1 MLDVCEQSPSYIR
14 SIAPYQPGKPIS
26 DLARE
31 MGMAEAHIVK
41 LASNEN
47 PLGPSPVASGAI
59 AAQLPELA
67 RYPDGNCFDLKQALC
82 AFHRVQ
88 PEQVVLGSGSNDVLE
103 LVARAFLSV
112 GASSVY
118 SQHAFVVYPLATQ
131 AAGAT
136 GIEVPARDFGHDL
149 EAMAA
154 AVRADTRVLWIANPN
169 NPTGTAATPD
179 QVRALLQRV
188 PPRVIVVVDEA
199 YYEYLPD
206 ALRADTFR
214 WLEDHPNLVVTRTF
228 SKAYG
233 LAGLRVGFGVMHPEV
248 ADLLNRVRLP
258 FNVNSLAQ
266 AAAQAAL
273 SDQAFVARSRELND
287 RGMRQL
293 TEGFAQLGLDHI
305 RSVGNFVSVRV
316 GAAPAA
322 YQRLLKQGVIVRPL
336 GAYGMP
342 EHLRVSIGTE
352 SENAKFL
359 NALRTALH
367 A

>member
-1 MLDVCEQSPSYIR
+1 
-14 SIAPYQPGKPIS
+14 
-26 DLARE
+26 
-31 MGMAEAHIVK
+31 
-41 LASNEN
+41 
-47 PLGPSPVASGAI
+47 
-59 AAQLPELA
+59 
-67 RYPDGNCFDLKQALC
+67 
-82 AFHRVQ
+82 
-88 PEQVVLGSGSNDVLE
+88 
-103 LVARAFLSV
+103 
-112 GASSVY
+112 
-118 SQHAFVVYPLATQ
+118 
-131 AAGAT
+131 
-136 GIEVPARDFGHDL
+136 
-149 EAMAA
+149 MAA

-169 NPTGTAATPD
+169 NPTGTVAAPE
-179 QVRALLQRV
+179 QVRALLRRV
-188 PPRVIVVVDEA
+188 PARVVVVLDEA
-199 YYEYLPD
+199 YQEYLPE
-206 ALRADTFR
+206 ALRADTLR
-214 WLEDHPNLVVTRTF
+214 WVDEHPNLVVTRTF

-233 LAGLRVGFGVMHPEV
+233 LAGLRVGFGVMHPEA

-293 TEGFAQLGLDHI
+293 TVGFGRLGLDYI
-305 RSVGNFVSVRV
+305 PSVGNFVSVRV
-316 GAAPAA
+316 GAAPAV

-359 NALRTALH
+359 TALRAALH